1 MNLLVRPLWIVER
14 FPPQKGGVATAA
26 GRQVAQIAPAMDGL
40 DVLQLSSEVAPG
52 HVVAERGEGFTVH
65 RLGRAPR
72 DEESLRLLFQVAVEL
87 GRSGGHTHIHG
98 FYAVHSGYLATLV
111 GAALGRPSLVS
122 LRGNDVD
129 LAMFQGNRQPLLRQ
143 ALERADL
150 VLPVSQE
157 LRETVKLLCGRE
169 RGVRVVHN
177 GVDTDTFAPGPAPQA
192 ALEELGEAP
201 RPWIGFSG
209 ELRFK
214 KGLTLLQGLAE
225 RMAEDETGTLFA
237 IGGGR
242 GDERDGL
249 ARWRVRRAAASLR
262 LRELPYRRDRD
273 RLAGLYR
280 AMDLMVFPSLWDGT
294 PNALLESMA
303 CGRPV
308 LAAAVGGIRDV
319 VEAGRSGLLL
329 QAPELERFAVAALEA
344 AGLPQARRDELG
356 RAARERVETTFSL
369 AAEQR
374 ALLEAYASL
383 PGAA

>member
-1 MNLLVRPLWIVER
+1 M
-14 FPPQKGGVATAA
+14 ATAA
-26 GRQVAQIAPAMDGL
+26 GRQVGQLASAADGL
-40 DVLQLSSEVAPG
+40 DVLQLSSDVPPG
-52 HVVAERGEGFTVH
+52 HVAAEPGAGFTVH

-72 DEESLRLLFQVAVEL
+72 NEESLRLLFQVAVEL
-87 GRSGGHTHIHG
+87 GRAGGHTHVHG

-111 GAALGRPSLVS
+111 GRVIGRPSLVS

-129 LAMFQGNRQPLLRQ
+129 LAMFQGNRLPLLRQ
-143 ALERADL
+143 ALESADL
-150 VLPVSQE
+150 VLPVSHE
-157 LRETVKLLCGRE
+157 LREAVGLVCGRV

-177 GVDTDTFAPGPAPQA
+177 GVDTKAFTPGPAPQA
-192 ALEELGEAP
+192 ALDEIGAAP

-214 KGLTLLQGLAE
+214 KGLALLQGLAE
-225 RMAEDETGTLFA
+225 RMAEGETGTLFA

-242 GDERDGL
+242 GDELDAL
-249 ARWRVRRAAASLR
+249 ARWRVRRPAASQR
-262 LRELPYRRDRD
+262 LRELPYRRDRE

-294 PNALLESMA
+294 PNALLEAMA

-329 QAPELERFAVAALEA
+329 QHAELDRFAGAALEA
-344 AGLPQARRDELG
+344 AALPEARRAELG
-356 RAARERVETTFSL
+356 RGARERVQAAFSL
-369 AAEQR
+369 EAER
-374 ALLEAYASL
+374 SALLEAYAAV
-383 PGAA
+383 PGPR